1 MSSAPAS
8 LGIAPG
14 FAGLAEAAGAVAG
27 DAVAARVELH
37 RGPRTRSVTSRPS
50 VHEVTSS
57 SLPTTPSTPPE
68 IAPALWSAG
77 WSVHVSSIGWSHG
90 SSVTAPSA
98 APSGH
103 GAPAWWRDHSAK
115 RASTIRICVAITTRG
130 SGAAGAGGVGCA
142 GDVGG
147 TIDGAAGAGLGGAGC
162 AIAGAAVDG
171 AIGCAIDPGDE
182 NQAARPPPTPPTT
195 TAPSTAIR
203 IPRPIAPT
211 IVVVAVGVNGSSSGE
226 LCVCPH
232 FVALLH
238 SGLRALGV
246 RESRKARRS
255 TPGRARGRPRTEGQT
270 SLGSISSIRFQAPDL
285 KRQAK
290 AIASKPR

>member
-8 LGIAPG
+8 LGIALG
-14 FAGLAEAAGAVAG
+14 FAGFAEAAEAAGAVAG

-50 VHEVTSS
+50 VHEATSS

-68 IAPALWSAG
+68 IAPILWSAG

-115 RASTIRICVAITTRG
+115 RASTIRICVAITTCG
-130 SGAAGAGGVGCA
+130 SGAAGGVGCA

-147 TIDGAAGAGLGGAGC
+147 TIDGAAGAGLGSAGC
-162 AIAGAAVDG
+162 AIAGAEVDG
-171 AIGCAIDPGDE
+171 E

-232 FVALLH
+232 FAALTH
-238 SGLRALGV
+238 SGPRALGV